1 MRTEAAQRVELVF
14 SLFDANGNGVIDS
27 GDFDL
32 MTGRVLEAGGGGGAA
47 PPPRPRGR
55 GGGGWGARGAPPPA
69 PPP

>member
-32 MTGRVLEAGGGGGAA
+32 MTGRVLEAGGGGGCC
-47 PPPRPRGR
+47 GR
-55 GGGGWGARGAPPPA
+55 SCAGWGAAGLVGSLSAGECAR
-69 PPP
+69 